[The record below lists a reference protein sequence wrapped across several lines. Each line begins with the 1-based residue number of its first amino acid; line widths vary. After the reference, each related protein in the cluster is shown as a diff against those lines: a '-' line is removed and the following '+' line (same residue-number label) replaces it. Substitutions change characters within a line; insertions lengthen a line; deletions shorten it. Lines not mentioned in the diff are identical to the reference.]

1 MEWRN
6 MNKIGSLLGD
16 YEDMRRRMQLS
27 NNTMESMNEIWPQH
41 LFIFYFNFI
50 FPRINIKI
58 YKTEK

>member
-27 NNTMESMNEIWPQH
+27 NNTMESMNEIWPQQ
-41 LFIFYFNFI
+41 
-50 FPRINIKI
+50 RQ
-58 YKTEK
+58 